1 MDQLPTFKS
10 AKLFT
15 GDMPSYSWTRGWLLH
30 LFTLALV
37 PAVIIGFIKGHV
49 LSIIINAAGFSLY
62 CLAAVLLRKGLAAE
76 NPNRQ
81 NRLQA
86 PSKLPLKLLA
96 ALLVAATTGALALF
110 AAQQSLAV
118 AVVYALGALLGMYLS
133 YGFDQR
139 NGLKLADAQ
148 GYSGEEIRQTLA
160 AAFATIKTIEQTN
173 RQIINRELNQRINS
187 ICGIAEGVIAE
198 LEADP
203 RGIRRARK
211 FLNIY
216 LESVQQ
222 VVEGYAKTHPQTGS
236 LELEQNFRQ
245 ALNTIEAAFKEQQQK
260 LLEEDLF
267 DLDVKIE
274 VLTNQ
279 LKHDGIL

>member
-1 MDQLPTFKS
+1 MDQLPIFKS

-15 GDMPSYSWTRGWLLH
+15 GDAPRYSWARGWLLH
-30 LFTLALV
+30 LLTLALV

-49 LSIIINAAGFSLY
+49 LSIIINSAGFSLY

-76 NPNRQ
+76 NQNRQ

-86 PSKLPLKLLA
+86 PSKFPFKLFA
-96 ALLVAATTGALALF
+96 ALLVAATTGILALLS
-110 AAQQSLAV
+110 AQQSLAV
-118 AVVYALGALLGMYLS
+118 AVVYAVGALLGMYLS

-139 NGLKLADAQ
+139 NSLKLADAQ

-160 AAFATIKTIEQTN
+160 AAFATIKTIEQAN
-173 RQIINRELNQRINS
+173 RQIMNRELNQRIIS

-245 ALNTIEAAFKEQQQK
+245 ALNTIESAFKEQQQK

-279 LKHDGIL
+279 LKHDGIM